1 MLVMVLGIV
10 NAEDIQ
16 ARDPMSHTVHEKQK
30 LINRVRR
37 LRGQAEGLERMLEEE
52 KGCGE
57 VMHAIAGM
65 RGAINGLMGE
75 VIEDHILMHL
85 ADAKLTQAE
94 RDEGAAELIDV
105 LRTYLK

>member
-1 MLVMVLGIV
+1 
-10 NAEDIQ
+10 
-16 ARDPMSHTVHEKQK
+16 MSHTVHEKQK

-52 KGCGE
+52 RGCSD

-75 VIEDHILMHL
+75 VIEDHIRMHL
-85 ADAKLTQAE
+85 AAESLTQAE
-94 RDEGAAELIDV
+94 RNEGAAELIDV
-105 LRTYLK
+105 LRTYLR